1 MVSFNLKVLAKFGL
15 CSNCSQKLDGYSL
28 ARARKNFATACQML
42 VLAKINTLLECSQRP
57 FYNPN
62 NVIYSDI
69 VLFTRGKNAGFV
81 SVIFHRAGEIALQD
95 GTIPPL
101 LEPPNATAIVD
112 KIFVDYDKRLRP
124 FYGGD
129 PVEIFISMGFISI
142 SNIIEEN
149 MVTISNVYLSTSRT
163 QNYSLFVAYQ

>member
-1 MVSFNLKVLAKFGL
+1 MNSHQNI
-15 CSNCSQKLDGYSL
+15 NKLP
-28 ARARKNFATACQML
+28 K
-42 VLAKINTLLECSQRP
+42 KI
-57 FYNPN
+57 
-62 NVIYSDI
+62 VIYSDI